1 MAGEATAKRPGWGAG
16 LAVPRGTMGVMTAP
30 ILFGRDRELRVV
42 ADVLERAGERGGGL
56 LVRGPAGIG
65 KTSVLE
71 AARARAAGLGFRVLA
86 ATGVQSEGGFAFGG
100 LHQLLRPVLAKAD
113 ILPVPQRDALRAAFG
128 MTEGVVP
135 DLFLIALGSLEVLS
149 EAAAGAPLLL
159 IADDAQWLD
168 RPTAAVLAFLARR
181 LDVEP
186 IILLAGLRDGYDS
199 DLTEAGMPELAVAGL
214 DEAAAAA
221 LLEATD
227 PGLDAAARARVLAD
241 AAGNPLALVELPAAL
256 RSAHWGDGAILP
268 AVLPLTARLER
279 TFATRAAGLPAPAR
293 RVLLAAAVDDEADL
307 AEVLAVAGRL
317 AGPPLPA
324 DALDPA
330 VAAGLVEADQAS
342 IRFRHPLVRSA
353 IYQQASPPQQ
363 RAAHAALAAV
373 LASQPDRRAW
383 HRAAATAGADED
395 VAAELEAAA
404 SRAHRR
410 GAVQVALASQQR
422 AAMLSPDPGRRAG
435 RLLRAAEM
443 GFELGRHDV
452 VDRLLAEAE
461 RYRPGPLQR
470 ARIAWIR
477 ELFHDGTPGDAQRV
491 RHLVQVA
498 DQTRLDGDT
507 DLALNLLLGA
517 AVRSWWADPGE
528 PARELVV
535 AAAERAGAAECDPR
549 LLAIVAA
556 ASPISRGGDI
566 LARLARVAAAD
577 VADPRRA
584 WLLGMA
590 AMAAGDFERG
600 VRFLSG
606 AADGL
611 RAQGRLA
618 LLAQAL
624 SLQANGA
631 IHLGNW
637 AMAVTAADEGTRLA
651 EETGQ
656 PLWLAEMKISQAQV
670 AALRGQ
676 HDTVGALTGEA
687 ERTALPGR
695 LSHLMAMI
703 QLARG
708 MSALSAGR
716 HADAYDYLRRMFD
729 PADAAFQRRQFFGAI
744 PYFAEAAVHS
754 GHTGEARAVL
764 AGVEPIAALTPAPK
778 LHVGLAYARAAL
790 ATGDDAEPLFAA
802 AFDATAGRWPHD
814 RARLDLLY
822 GSWLRRHRRVTESRV
837 PLRAA
842 RDWFDTQGL
851 SWWADQA
858 RQELRAAGETS
869 HRRAPNAWDRLSPQE
884 LQIARMAADG
894 LSNRDIGERLYLS
907 HRTVGYHLYRIFP
920 KLGITSRS
928 QLNAALEGG
937 AAPGGGGAVI

>member
-1 MAGEATAKRPGWGAG
+1 
-16 LAVPRGTMGVMTAP
+16 
-30 ILFGRDRELRVV
+30 
-42 ADVLERAGERGGGL
+42 
-56 LVRGPAGIG
+56 
-65 KTSVLE
+65 
-71 AARARAAGLGFRVLA
+71 
-86 ATGVQSEGGFAFGG
+86 
-100 LHQLLRPVLAKAD
+100 
-113 ILPVPQRDALRAAFG
+113 
-128 MTEGVVP
+128 
-135 DLFLIALGSLEVLS
+135 
-149 EAAAGAPLLL
+149 
-159 IADDAQWLD
+159 
-168 RPTAAVLAFLARR
+168 VLAFLARR

-186 IILLAGLRDGYDS
+186 IILLAAIRDGYDS
-199 DLTEAGMPELAVAGL
+199 ALAEAGMAELPVTGL

-221 LLEATD
+221 LLDAAD
-227 PGLDAAARARVLAD
+227 PGLDTAARARVLAD

-256 RSAHWGDGAILP
+256 RSAHAGDGDVLP
-268 AVLPLTARLER
+268 PVLPLTARLER
-279 TFATRAAGLPAPAR
+279 AFAARATGLPEAAR
-293 RVLLAAAVDDEADL
+293 RVLLAAAISDEADL
-307 AEVLAVAGRL
+307 AEVLAVAGSL
-317 AGPPLPA
+317 AGPALPA

-330 VAAGLVEADQAS
+330 VLTGLIAADQAS

-353 IYQQASPPQQ
+353 IYQQASPPQR

-373 LASQPDRRAW
+373 LAGQPDRRDW
-383 HRAAATAGADED
+383 HRAASTVGMDEE
-395 VAAELEAAA
+395 VAAELEAAG

-422 AAMLSPDPGRRAG
+422 AAMLTPDPGRRVG

-461 RYRPGPLQR
+461 QYGPGPLQR
-470 ARIAWIR
+470 ARITWIR
-477 ELFHDGTPGDAQRV
+477 EMFYDGTPGDAQHV

-535 AAAERAGAAECDPR
+535 AAAERADAAECDPR
-549 LLAIVAA
+549 LLAIIAA
-556 ASPISRGGDI
+556 ASPISRGVDI

-577 VADPRRA
+577 VADPQRA

-600 VRFLSG
+600 VKFLSG
-606 AADGL
+606 SATGL

-624 SLQANGA
+624 SMQANGA

-637 AMAVTAADEGTRLA
+637 VVAVTAADEGARLA

-656 PLWLAEMKISQAQV
+656 PIWLAGTKIHQAQV

-676 HDTVGALTGEA
+676 HDAVGALTGEA
-687 ERTALPGR
+687 ERTALPRR

-703 QLARG
+703 QVARG
-708 MSALSAGR
+708 ISALSAGR
-716 HADAYDYLRRMFD
+716 HAEAYEYLRRMFD
-729 PADAAFQRRQFFGAI
+729 PADKAFHRRELFGAI
-744 PYFAEAAVHS
+744 PYFAEAAAHS
-754 GHTGEARAVL
+754 GHTDEARAVL

-778 LHVGLAYARAAL
+778 LHVGLTYARAVL
-790 ATGDDAEPLFAA
+790 APADEAEPLFDA
-802 AFDATAGRWPHD
+802 AFDAEAGRWPHD
-814 RARLDLLY
+814 RARLELIY
-822 GSWLRRHRRVTESRV
+822 GSWLRRQRRVTESRV

-842 RDWFDTQGL
+842 RDWFGTHGL
-851 SWWADQA
+851 RSWADQA

-869 HRRAPNAWDRLSPQE
+869 RRRAPDTWDRLSPQE
-884 LQIARMAADG
+884 LQIARMAAGG
-894 LSNRDIGERLYLS
+894 LSNRDIGQRLYLS

-920 KLGITSRS
+920 KLEITSRS
-928 QLNAALEGG
+928 QLTAALQGSVG
-937 AAPGGGGAVI
+937 PGGGRAAVI

>member
-1 MAGEATAKRPGWGAG
+1 
-16 LAVPRGTMGVMTAP
+16 MTAP

-65 KTSVLE
+65 KTSVLA
-71 AARARAAGLGFRVLA
+71 AARASAAGRGFRVLA
-86 ATGVQSEGGFAFGG
+86 ATGVQSEGGFAFAG
-100 LHQLLRPVLAKAD
+100 LHQLLQPELAKAD
-113 ILPVPQRDALRAAFG
+113 ILPIPQRDALRAAFG

-135 DLFLIALGSLEVLS
+135 DLFLIGLGSLEILS
-149 EAAAGAPLLL
+149 EAAASSPLLL

-186 IILLAGLRDGYDS
+186 IILLAALRDGYDS
-199 DLTEAGMPELAVAGL
+199 VLAEAGMPELGLTGL

-221 LLEATD
+221 LLDATA
-227 PGLDAAARARVLAD
+227 PALDAAARARVLAN

-256 RSAHWGDGAILP
+256 RSAYAGDGAVLP
-268 AVLPLTARLER
+268 PVLPLTARLEQA
-279 TFATRAAGLPAPAR
+279 FAARATGLPEAAR

-307 AEVLAVAGRL
+307 TEVLAVASSL
-317 AGPPLPA
+317 AGSALPA
-324 DALDPA
+324 DAVDPA
-330 VAAGLVEADQAS
+330 VFAGLVEADEVS

-353 IYQQASPPQQ
+353 IYQQASAPLR

-373 LASQPDRRAW
+373 LAGQPDRRAW
-383 HRAAATAGADED
+383 HRAAATVGVDEE

-404 SRAHRR
+404 WRAHRR
-410 GAVQVALASQQR
+410 GAVQVALAGQQR

-461 RYRPGPLQR
+461 QYRPGPLQR

-477 ELFHDGTPGDAQRV
+477 EMFYDGIPGDAERI
-491 RHLVQVA
+491 RGLVQVA
-498 DQTRLDGDT
+498 DQTRLGGDT

-517 AVRSWWADPGE
+517 ALRSWWADPGE

-566 LARLARVAAAD
+566 LARLARVPAGD
-577 VADPRRA
+577 VADPQRA

-590 AMAAGDFERG
+590 AMAVGDFERA

-606 AADGL
+606 SAAGL

-618 LLAQAL
+618 LLAQVL
-624 SLQANGA
+624 SLQANAA
-631 IHLGNW
+631 IQLGNW
-637 AMAVTAADEGTRLA
+637 AVAVTTADEGARLA

-656 PLWLAEMKISQAQV
+656 PIWLAGTKTSRAQV

-676 HDTVGALTGEA
+676 YDAVGALTGEA
-687 ERTALPGR
+687 ERTALPRR

-703 QLARG
+703 QVARG
-708 MSALSAGR
+708 MSALSAR
-716 HADAYDYLRRMFD
+716 RYAEAYGYLRRMFD
-729 PADAAFQRRQFFGAI
+729 PADAAYHRRELFGAI
-744 PYFAEAAVHS
+744 PYLAEAAAHS
-754 GHTGEARAVL
+754 GRTEEARAVL

-790 ATGDDAEPLFAA
+790 AAGDDAEPLFAA
-802 AFDATAGRWPHD
+802 AFAAEADRWPHD
-814 RARLDLLY
+814 RARLELMY

-842 RDWFDTQGL
+842 RDWFDTHGL
-851 SWWADQA
+851 GSWADQA

-869 HRRAPNAWDRLSPQE
+869 RRRA
-884 LQIARMAADG
+884 MAADG
-894 LSNRDIGERLYLS
+894 LSNRDIGQRLYLS

-920 KLGITSRS
+920 KLAITSRS
-928 QLNAALEGG
+928 QLTAALEGSN
-937 AAPGGGGAVI
+937 AAGGGPAAAS